1 MANPYTVAASITK
14 YAQGEPNFR
23 SCQWRPKAWARFF
36 RCECY
41 RLAYIVNGENW
52 ITFIYPVG
60 KHGGV
65 AFRTYKF
72 NDLPHNLVVTGEDS
86 RSALHFMKQ
95 IIDTYV
101 KSM

>member
-1 MANPYTVAASITK
+1 MANPYTVEASITK

-23 SCQWRPKAWARFF
+23 SCKWSLKAWAEFF

-52 ITFIYPVG
+52 FTFVYPMG
-60 KHGGV
+60 RRGV
-65 AFRTYKF
+65 TFQTYKF
-72 NDLPHNLVVTGEDS
+72 SDLPHNLVVADEDS
-86 RSALHFMKQ
+86 RSAHDFMKQ

-101 KSM
+101 RSM

>member
-1 MANPYTVAASITK
+1 MANPYTVEASITK
-14 YAQGEPNFR
+14 YAHGEPNFR

-52 ITFIYPVG
+52 ITFVYPVG
-60 KHGGV
+60 KPKGI
-65 AFRTYKF
+65 AFQTYKF
-72 NDLPHNLVVTGEDS
+72 NDLPHNLVVAGEDS
-86 RSALHFMKQ
+86 RSAHDFMKQ

-101 KSM
+101 RSM